1 MLVSHEFLVDSF
13 CLQDLHG
20 GVIFLHGLS
29 LQWLSWQQTDHTLS
43 NVELKLLVKVKYVST
58 SIYVV
63 APVLCTIR
71 IGRHYLLVTRT
82 LPSQYLF
89 DMTPHYLHP
98 MLDLPPIQV
107 GSPLRAAAPLLL
119 PLLPR
124 PPLAA
129 VGRRIFKVGLVQPP
143 LDVIM
148 VSLVRD
154 ELCAQLG
161 GREAAHQMEVF
172 LEGTRT

>member
-1 MLVSHEFLVDSF
+1 MLVSHEFLVENF
-13 CLQDLHG
+13 GLQNLNG

-43 NVELKLLVKVKYVST
+43 TVEFKLLFKVKYVST
-58 SIYVV
+58 SIDVV
-63 APVLCTIR
+63 APVLCTIC
-71 IGRHYLLVTRT
+71 IGWHYILIPLIRT

-107 GSPLRAAAPLLL
+107 GSSPFRTAARLLPSLLL
-119 PLLPR
+119 R

-143 LDVIM
+143 LYIK
-148 VSLVRD
+148 VSLV
-154 ELCAQLG
+154 
-161 GREAAHQMEVF
+161 
-172 LEGTRT
+172 